1 MKLNSLEILFFT
13 SLLIVL
19 SACYS
24 ESADVEPPPDELDQ
38 VEIPIVEEELAISEQ
53 NQDEEPGEEPDTNF
67 IIGADVSFVQ
77 EQEDLGFV
85 YLDDGVEKDI
95 FEILK
100 DHGFNYIR
108 LRIFIDPGQPD
119 GYQFAW
125 DESRAEPYC
134 DLEHT
139 LEMAKRVKD
148 AGMDLFLDFH
158 YSDTWAYPAEQRKP
172 AAWADLSFEDLNQA
186 VYDYTYETLR
196 AFEAEGV
203 LPDMVQVGNEITPGI
218 LHPDGST
225 DNWDQLAELLTSG
238 IEAVKDVNPDIKT
251 VLHIDGVSNVD
262 ETAWWYGEA
271 IARDVPFDVMG
282 LSAYYEFDGEPE
294 LWQISLKNL
303 SETFPD
309 KEIIISEYA
318 SHYREANDIVRD
330 LPNGIGTFMW
340 EPSEDGYWGEGLF
353 DANWEKMEIT
363 TRDRI
368 KIYDQIILDYGVNK
382 LQVAHD

>member
-1 MKLNSLEILFFT
+1 MKLNSPKVLFFT
-13 SLLIVL
+13 ILLVAM
-19 SACYS
+19 SACSSKSVY
-24 ESADVEPPPDELDQ
+24 VEPQPNEQDQ
-38 VEIPIVEEELAISEQ
+38 VEIPTVEAEPTTSEQ
-53 NQDEEPGEEPDTNF
+53 NQGNEPAINF
-67 IIGADVSFVQ
+67 IIGADASFVQ

-85 YLDDGVEKDI
+85 YLDNGVEKDI

-108 LRIFIDPGQPD
+108 LRIFHDPGQPD

-125 DESRAEPYC
+125 DESRAETYC

-139 LEMAKRVKD
+139 LEMAKRAKD
-148 AGMDLFLDFH
+148 AGMGLLLDFH

-172 AAWADLSFEDLNQA
+172 AAWIDLGFEDLNQA
-186 VYDYTYETLR
+186 VYDYTFETLTR
-196 AFEAEGV
+196 FEAEGV
-203 LPDMVQVGNEITPGI
+203 LPDMVQIGNEITPGM
-218 LHPDGST
+218 LHPDGHT

-251 VLHIDGVSNVD
+251 VLHIDGVSKVD

-282 LSAYYEFDGEPE
+282 LSAYYEFDGEPA
-294 LWQISLKNL
+294 LWQVSLQNL
-303 SETFPD
+303 ANIYPQ

-318 SHYREANDIVRD
+318 THYREANDMVYE

-340 EPSEDGYWGEGLF
+340 EPTEDGYWGEGLF
-353 DANWEKMEIT
+353 DADWGTMQMT

-368 KIYDQIILDYGVNK
+368 NIYDQIILDYGLN
-382 LQVAHD
+382 